1 MAAQQD
7 TATGVD
13 PSKALSLAVQR
24 ALAFP
29 LSRASALLL
38 TAEKA
43 QEWAQ
48 QETAFGTIAI
58 DENGMSAGMK
68 LNLMQPVRLL
78 MSEWRRARSDFDSAL
93 QPKMACLDAV
103 RQADSELADAER
115 LRREEL
121 EEIEKKLKANAEYVR
136 RRDLKDTSH
145 IRWKDLQ
152 DAHSGRSAIMF
163 GYTPWYVAIIACIG
177 VAEWFINYDV
187 LLQFTGVPAIAA
199 GSTVLLGALLAFAAH
214 GYGELLKQWSFRF
227 GESRDPASR
236 SRDWRYLGMSSAA
249 LLIVL
254 AAAGCSR
261 YAAALQILTTQAHHS
276 LLNNVGVTDVNP
288 LRDVLISLLANIA
301 AWVVGV
307 FIAYIAHDDD
317 PVYAAATNQWTKTHA
332 AWAVLRR
339 QYEEQQRHVEAKFT
353 KTINDRR
360 NAAKTR
366 AASVQAELNMLKQ
379 IQSHEAAMV
388 TEVEQVTLSNI
399 ATYREA
405 LTRVLLSA
413 NGRVQLVTK
422 PSNAP
427 LSPFEFN
434 AMALPGLG
442 ALHNLLAA

>member
-1 MAAQQD
+1 MTGEQATTTSADASKTMA
-7 TATGVD
+7 V
-13 PSKALSLAVQR
+13 ALQR

-29 LSRASALLL
+29 LSRAGNLLL
-38 TAEKA
+38 TPEKA

-48 QETAFGTIAI
+48 QEAAFGTIPI

-68 LNLMQPVRLL
+68 LSLMEPVRLV
-78 MSEWRRARSDFDSAL
+78 MSEWRQTRSAFDTAL
-93 QPKMACLDAV
+93 QPKAASLDAV
-103 RQADSELADAER
+103 QQAQSELAEAER
-115 LRREEL
+115 RRKEEL
-121 EEIEKKLKANAEYVR
+121 AEIEKKLEANDEYVR
-136 RRDLKDTSH
+136 RRDLKETSYT
-145 IRWKDLQ
+145 RWKDLQ
-152 DAHSGRSAIMF
+152 DAHSGRSATMF
-163 GYTPWYVAIIACIG
+163 GYTPWYVMIIACIG

-227 GESRDPASR
+227 GESREPAER
-236 SRDWRYLGMSSAA
+236 ARDWRYMSLSSAA

-288 LRDVLISLLANIA
+288 MRDVLISLLANVA
-301 AWVVGV
+301 AWIVGV

-317 PVYAAATNQWTKTHA
+317 PDYAAATRQWSRAHS
-332 AWAVLRR
+332 AWAALRKR
-339 QYEEQQRHVEAKFT
+339 YAEQQRHIEAKFT

-366 AASVQAELNMLKQ
+366 AASVETELNMLKQ
-379 IQSHEAAMV
+379 LQSHEA
-388 TEVEQVTLSNI
+388 TLTSEVEQVMRSNI
-399 ATYREA
+399 AIYREA
-405 LTRVLLSA
+405 LTRVLLGAS
-413 NGRVQLVTK
+413 GRAQLVTK
-422 PSNAP
+422 PANAP

-434 AMALPGLG
+434 AMPLPRPDTIQS
-442 ALHNLLAA
+442 LLAA

>member
-1 MAAQQD
+1 MVAHK
-7 TATGVD
+7 TAINNAD
-13 PSKALSLAVQR
+13 PSKALSLAAQR

-29 LSRASALLL
+29 SSRARVLLL

-48 QETAFGTIAI
+48 QEITFGTIPI

-78 MSEWRRARSDFDSAL
+78 LSEWRQVRSDFDSAL
-93 QPKMACLDAV
+93 QPKMASLDSV
-103 RQADSELADAER
+103 RQAESELAEAER
-115 LRREEL
+115 LREEEL
-121 EEIEKKLKANAEYVR
+121 IEIEKKLEANVEYAR
-136 RRDLKDTSH
+136 RRDLKDISQT
-145 IRWKDLQ
+145 RWQDLQ
-152 DAHSGRSAIMF
+152 DTHSGRSAVTF
-163 GYTPWYVAIIACIG
+163 GYTPWYIAIIACIG

-236 SRDWRYLGMSSAA
+236 WRDWRYLGMSSAA

-261 YAAALQILTTQAHHS
+261 YAAALQILTTQTHHS
-276 LLNNVGVTDVNP
+276 LLNDVGVTDVNP
-288 LRDVLISLLANIA
+288 LRDVLISLLANVA

-317 PVYAAATNQWTKTHA
+317 PVYAAATNQWTKAHA

-339 QYEEQQRHVEAKFT
+339 RYAEQQRHIEAKFM

-366 AASVQAELNMLKQ
+366 AASVQTELNTLRQ
-379 IQSHEAAMV
+379 VQSHEAAMI

-405 LTRVLLSA
+405 LTRVLLGA
-413 NGRVQLVTK
+413 NGRAHLVSK
-422 PSNAP
+422 PENAP

-434 AMALPGLG
+434 AMALPGSL
-442 ALHNLLAA
+442 ALQNLLAA